1 MYRLR
6 LFKILFIHSPKLL
19 KRFFLLMFRKNSKL
33 QFEYTI
39 KNEDHKNLNLLKNQ
53 IAIELVVKNGF
64 VIRVGKRYIPLLR
77 EQTHLTINVPM
88 IEQGVEINLKVL
100 GFFKSIKAVIPL
112 DRNGVYVNNP
122 FLSKS
127 KLISN
132 LEVQLKKGKTSL
144 RDKTFS
150 PQMQIATMKTMPKL
164 FTSTQLITPTNQLRK
179 ITEPSF
185 KHDIEKLEFKLN
197 REL

>member
-1 MYRLR
+1 MYRLK

-19 KRFFLLMFRKNSKL
+19 KRFFLLMFRKNSKPE
-33 QFEYTI
+33 FEYTI
-39 KNEDHKNLNLLKNQ
+39 KTKEHKNLKLLKNQ
-53 IAIELVVKNGF
+53 LTIELAVKNGF
-64 VIRVGKRYIPLLR
+64 VFRVGKRYIPLLR
-77 EQTHLTINVPM
+77 EQTHLTINIPM
-88 IEQGVEINLKVL
+88 VEKGGEIHLKVF
-100 GFFKSIKAVIPL
+100 GFFKSIKAEIPL
-112 DRNGVYVNNP
+112 DRNGAYVNSP

-132 LEVQLKKGKTSL
+132 LEIQLKKGKTKLSG
-144 RDKTFS
+144 KTLS
-150 PQMQIATMKTMPKL
+150 PQMQFVTMKTMPKL

-185 KHDIEKLEFKLN
+185 KHDIEKLEYKLN